1 MESDRHYTAYGLH
14 VRSAIELPYQPL
26 MPAHGQPDV
35 RIRLGAVPDRLER
48 PHRVNPRGIWE
59 SAPNRFLF
67 RLNGIARYLVAD
79 GADILVDPDG
89 GSERQIG
96 LHLVGSI
103 FAALLQQRG
112 IAAFHSSAVATPAG
126 AALFLG
132 KSGAGK
138 STLLAGLVD
147 RGHAMLAD
155 DLTGVVLDA
164 AGEPVALPA
173 FPKMRLWDN
182 TLDSL
187 RWSEDDN
194 KRVNENLEKYVVP
207 APRFHA
213 TSLAVGHVF
222 IVFGDGTDVLEL
234 RAASKEDTLK
244 WLLRYRYCARF
255 MRGLRHE
262 GQTFRI
268 VATMVGRTPAITLR
282 RPVGPLRLD
291 ALIDRV
297 EALLDG
303 QAAAP
308 APPAKLEREE
318 LQSASDYQRLGV
330 GEKRL

>member
-1 MESDRHYTAYGLH
+1 MEIDRHYTAYGLL
-14 VRSAIELPYQPL
+14 VRSAIELPYRQ
-26 MPAHGQPDV
+26 MESADGQPDV
-35 RIRLGAVPDRLER
+35 RIRLGVVPDRLAR

-67 RLNGIARYLVAD
+67 RLYGIARYLVTD

-89 GSERQIG
+89 GNERQIG

-112 IAAFHSSAVATPAG
+112 IAAFHSSAVATPTG

-155 DLTGVVLDA
+155 DLAGVVLDA

-173 FPKMRLWDN
+173 FPTMRLWDN

-187 RWSEDDN
+187 RWAEGDYR
-194 KRVNENLEKYVVP
+194 RVNEKLEKYVVP
-207 APRFHA
+207 VPRFHA
-213 TSLAVGHVF
+213 APMPVGHVF
-222 IVFGDGTDVLEL
+222 IVFGDGADVVEL
-234 RAASKEDTLK
+234 RSASKEDTLK
-244 WLLRYRYCARF
+244 WLLRYRYCGRF
-255 MRGLRHE
+255 MKGLRHE
-262 GQTFRI
+262 GLTFRI
-268 VATMVGRTPAITLR
+268 AAAMAGRTPAITLR

-297 EALLDG
+297 EALLG
-303 QAAAP
+303 GFAAASP
-308 APPAKLEREE
+308 VP
-318 LQSASDYQRLGV
+318 SARLP
-330 GEKRL
+330 KFRT